1 MATIKAEVAQLL
13 KKMPGDSTLADIQY
27 NLYVLE
33 KIKKSK
39 QSIKKFGVI
48 PHEEVEKQ
56 MKKWLIK

>member
-1 MATIKAEVAQLL
+1 MAMIKTEAAQLL
-13 KKMPGDSTLADIQY
+13 KKMPDDSIFADIQY

-39 QSIKKFGVI
+39 QSIKKHGII

-56 MKKWLIK
+56 MKKWIIE

>member
-13 KKMPGDSTLADIQY
+13 KKMPDHSTPADIQY

-39 QSIKKFGVI
+39 QSIKEFGVI
-48 PHEEVEKQ
+48 PQEEVEKQ
-56 MKKWLIK
+56 MKKWIIK

>member
-13 KKMPGDSTLADIQY
+13 KKMPSDSTLADIQY

-39 QSIKKFGVI
+39 QSIKKYGVI
-48 PHEEVEKQ
+48 SHEEVEKQ
-56 MKKWLIK
+56 MKKWIIK